1 MGGGPRREVHEHLVG
16 GRALTRRHAALEFA
30 KVLVL
35 STGHLG
41 AAIATGDDPLMNTVA
56 SMTGE
61 HGWLVYVGAHLPV
74 VTDEPA
80 AVQVL
85 RDVLHFAKQRGC
97 AYVLFDTDGP
107 TLSQFPTYEW

>member
-1 MGGGPRREVHEHLVG
+1 M
-16 GRALTRRHAALEFA
+16 TRRRASPEIA

-41 AAIATGDDPLMNTVA
+41 VAIATGDDPLMNTVA

-61 HGWLVYVGAHLPV
+61 HGWLVYVGAHVPV
-74 VTDEPA
+74 VANEPA

-85 RDVLHFAKQRGC
+85 RDLLHFARHRGC
-97 AYVLFDTDGP
+97 TYVLFDSDGP
-107 TLSQFPTYEW
+107 TLPQFPQYDW